1 MEYVTP
7 NDFYKGL
14 VIEYEGNLWQVL
26 EYQHTKI
33 AQSKAFVLTKIKNLK
48 TGQVLEKKFDSEEK
62 FKRAYI
68 ETKPMQVLYRDNE
81 NLYVMDNES
90 FEQFS
95 ISLNLI
101 QKEIGY
107 IKDGDNVNVMIYN
120 NSVIGVSL
128 PPTVKLKVEYT
139 EKAIKGDRVATALK
153 PATLETGITVNVPIF
168 IEIGEEILINTET
181 GEYVSRA

>member
-33 AQSKAFVLTKIKNLK
+33 AQAKAFVLTKIKNLK

-68 ETKPMQVLYRDNE
+68 ETKPMQVLYRDSE
-81 NLYVMDNES
+81 NLYLMDNES

-95 ISLNLI
+95 IPLNLI
-101 QKEIGY
+101 QKEMGY
-107 IKDGDNVNVMIYN
+107 IKDGDNINVMIYEG
-120 NSVIGVSL
+120 SIIGVNL
-128 PPTVKLKVEYT
+128 PPTVKLRVEYT
-139 EKAIKGDRVATALK
+139 EKAVKGDRVATALK

-168 IEIGEEILINTET
+168 IEVGEEILINTQT